1 MTDPLPLFP
10 LGTVLFPG
18 VAIPLHIFEDRYRV
32 LVRDLMALPADQAR
46 EFGIVAI
53 KVGYEVGGH
62 GANTVHTIGCSAVI
76 TDITAHAD
84 GTFDVV
90 ARGHRRLRV
99 DSLDVRGEY
108 LRSQVNWLPEELG
121 DDLDAAAVSA
131 TVAFETYRARVAELR
146 ADDILVGDLP
156 TDPTT
161 LSYAIAASLIL
172 SLADRQALLET
183 NDVASRLKL
192 ATSLINSELR
202 AMTAVR
208 SLPATELARTS
219 WCPN

>member
-32 LVRDLMALPADQAR
+32 LLRDLMALPADQAR

-90 ARGHRRLRV
+90 VRGHRRLRV

-121 DDLDAAAVSA
+121 DDLDAAAISA

-161 LSYAIAASLIL
+161 MSYGIAASLIL

-202 AMTAVR
+202 AMTALN
-208 SLPATELARTS
+208 SLPATELARTA